1 MEFYILRHKQFNVI
15 IKNRNSYRKDKLYPC
30 DIARSSIGNKVM
42 EDISHGALHLFIDSN
57 DAEEAKLRIRS
68 LYPDAEFN
76 VFRSPEYER
85 VISDVVV
92 SSLDELNSIR
102 KSLGYPPSS
111 DCIEMPGLSKLRFV
125 HPYTGKPSM
134 IIQDV

>member
-1 MEFYILRHKQFNVI
+1 M
-15 IKNRNSYRKDKLYPC
+15 
-30 DIARSSIGNKVM
+30 ARTSFGNQVM

-57 DAEEAKLRIRS
+57 NAEEAKDKIRS
-68 LYPDAEFN
+68 LYPDAQFN

-92 SSLDELNSIR
+92 SSLDELNTIR
-102 KSLGYPPSS
+102 ESLGYSPAS
-111 DCIEMPGLSKLRFV
+111 DCIEMPGLSKLKFV
-125 HPYTGKPSM
+125 QPHTGIPSM